1 MVEIENSESV
11 VDRVYGELRSMA
23 IRFEF
28 RPGERLHEGDLAK
41 KLGVSRTPLR
51 EALHRLN
58 IEGFLRISP
67 GRGFFCRE
75 LDAQEIF
82 NLYELRKS
90 LEVAAV
96 RLSAE
101 RATDADI
108 DTLYNALDGGGFII
122 TESEGVALVELDEK
136 FHERL
141 MMLSGNAEM
150 LHVLRNVNARIRF
163 VRQTDMTIAN
173 RMSTQQE
180 HRLVLDCLRQRD
192 ADGAAAILSQHIDR
206 RIDRINAAIKEGFAQ
221 IYMAGSGRR

>member
-1 MVEIENSESV
+1 MVEIEASESV

-28 RPGERLHEGDLAK
+28 KPGERLHEGDLAK
-41 KLGVSRTPLR
+41 RLGVSRTPLR

-82 NLYELRKS
+82 DLYELRKS

-96 RLSAE
+96 RLAAE
-101 RATDADI
+101 RASDADME
-108 DTLYNALDGGGFII
+108 TLYNALDDAGLIATDSAEI
-122 TESEGVALVELDEK
+122 EQVELDET

-163 VRQTDMTIAN
+163 VRRTDMTIAN
-173 RMSTQQE
+173 RISTQQE
-180 HRLVLDCLRQRD
+180 HRLVLDCLRKRD
-192 ADGAAAILSQHIDR
+192 ADGAAAILTQHIDR

-221 IYMAGSGRR
+221 IYMASSGRR

>member
-28 RPGERLHEGDLAK
+28 KPGERLHEGDLAK
-41 KLGVSRTPLR
+41 RLGVSRTPLR

-82 NLYELRKS
+82 DLYELRKS

-101 RATDADI
+101 RASDADI
-108 DTLYNALDGGGFII
+108 DALYNALDDAGLIATDSAE
-122 TESEGVALVELDEK
+122 TERVELDEK

-163 VRQTDMTIAN
+163 VRRTDMTIAN

-180 HRLVLDCLRQRD
+180 HRLVLDRLRERD
-192 ADGAAAILSQHIDR
+192 ADGAAAILAQHIDR

-221 IYMAGSGRR
+221 IYMAGNGRR

>member
-28 RPGERLHEGDLAK
+28 KPGERLHEGDLAK
-41 KLGVSRTPLR
+41 RLGVSRTPLR

-58 IEGFLRISP
+58 IEGFLRITP

-82 NLYELRKS
+82 DLYELRKS

-101 RATDADI
+101 RASDADI
-108 DTLYNALDGGGFII
+108 DALYN
-122 TESEGVALVELDEK
+122 SLDEAGQIAADSAETERVVLDER

-163 VRQTDMTIAN
+163 VRRTDMTLAN

-180 HRLVLDCLRQRD
+180 HRLVLDRLRERD
-192 ADGAAAILSQHIDR
+192 ADGAAAILTQHIDR

-221 IYMAGSGRR
+221 IYMAGNGRR